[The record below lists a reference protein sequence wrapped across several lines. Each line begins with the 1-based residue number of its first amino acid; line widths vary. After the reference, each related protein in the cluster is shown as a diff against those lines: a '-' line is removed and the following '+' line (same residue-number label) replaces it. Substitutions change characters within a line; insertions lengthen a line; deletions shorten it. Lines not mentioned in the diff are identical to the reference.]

1 MPQQDTPTA
10 LYGKRIDA
18 LFGDSIA
25 DEKEIVSVLDDVI
38 PLQGASHAEVSEY
51 VIESPM
57 RYAECFA
64 VLSDGRKVGLQDPSA
79 FVGWSGHV
87 RNRSM
92 LFRSNGK
99 HYEVAIEASLRGH
112 SPGGIRELFPEAE
125 SDPGS
130 SLARQFIGID
140 GHPVMLP
147 DLPVTV

>member
-10 LYGKRIDA
+10 LSGKQIAA

-25 DEKEIVSVLDDVI
+25 DGEKIVRVLDDVI
-38 PLQGASHAEVSEY
+38 PLQGASHADVSEY

-57 RYAECFA
+57 RYAECLA

-79 FVGWSGHV
+79 FVGWSGHD
-87 RNRSM
+87 RSRSL
-92 LFRSNGK
+92 LFRSSGK
-99 HYEVAIEASLRGH
+99 HFEVATDAALLGH
-112 SPGGIRELFPEAE
+112 SPGGIRELIPECE
-125 SDPGS
+125 SDQSS

-147 DLPVTV
+147 DLPANV